1 KSLALYYYTTARP
14 EIEVYKDSSVIWMN
28 KTVPW
33 KRAIYPIMN
42 AAIAALKPYA
52 KYLRRKVFDA
62 SK

>member
-1 KSLALYYYTTARP
+1 
-14 EIEVYKDSSVIWMN
+14 MN
-28 KTVPW
+28 KTVLW
-33 KRAIYPIMN
+33 KRALYPVMN